1 MATKKT
7 ACREPVVN
15 VTTITR
21 EQWLEYR
28 RSGIGGSD
36 ASTIVGLNPYSSPY
50 YLFCDKMGALPE
62 KEDNE
67 AMRQGRD
74 LEQYV
79 ANRWMER
86 TGKRVKRNN
95 TMWRSTVWPW
105 MLADI
110 DREVV
115 GENAGLECKTTSV
128 YNKHDF
134 AGGEIPLTYYVQ
146 CQHYMAV
153 MGFDRMYLAVL
164 VLNRGFYDFVIERD
178 EEEISSLSAAEGE
191 FWDRLQRE
199 EPPELDGSD
208 ATMTALKQLYPEED
222 SGLELT
228 LPSDTA
234 SELKQF
240 QHIQEAITDLQSE
253 RDAIKARTMARM
265 GEAALAVAQD
275 MTCSWVTRRRTSVD
289 TAALK
294 KEFPEIYRKYL
305 KTTEYRVFS
314 VRDRKE

>member
-1 MATKKT
+1 MAIKKT

-95 TMWRSTVWPW
+95 SMWRSTVWPW

-134 AGGEIPLTYYVQ
+134 AVGEIPLTYYVQ

-178 EEEISSLSAAEGE
+178 EEEISSLAAAEGE

-199 EPPELDGSD
+199 EPPEIDGSD

-228 LPSDTA
+228 LPGDTA
-234 SELKQF
+234 SDLKQF

>member
-1 MATKKT
+1 MAAKKA

-21 EQWLEYR
+21 EEWLEYR

-36 ASTIVGLNPYSSPY
+36 AATIVGLNPFSSPY

-62 KEDNE
+62 KEDTE

-79 ANRWMER
+79 AERWMER

-110 DREVV
+110 DREVA
-115 GENAGLECKTTSV
+115 GENAGLECKTTSL

-134 AGGEIPLTYYVQ
+134 ASGEIPLTYYVQ

-153 MGFDRMYLAVL
+153 MGFERMYLAVL

-178 EEEISSLSAAEGE
+178 EEEIKTLAAAEGE
-191 FWDRLQRE
+191 FWDRLVDE
-199 EPPELDGSD
+199 EPPPLDGSD
-208 ATMTALKQLYPEED
+208 ATQDALKTMYPKED
-222 SGLELT
+222 DGLALS
-228 LPSDTA
+228 LPAEVENDLA
-234 SELKQF
+234 QF
-240 QHIQEAITDLQSE
+240 MHLQEFILDLQAE

-265 GEAALAVAQD
+265 GQAALATTRKMA
-275 MTCSWVTRRRTSVD
+275 CSWVTRKRTGVD

-294 KEFPEIYRKYL
+294 RDCPEIYKKYL
-305 KTTEYRVFS
+305 KTTEYRQFS
-314 VRDRKE
+314 VKERKE

>member
-7 ACREPVVN
+7 ACREQVVN

-36 ASTIVGLNPYSSPY
+36 ASTIVGLNPYSSLY

-178 EEEISSLSAAEGE
+178 EEEISSLAAAEGE

-240 QHIQEAITDLQSE
+240 QHIQEAITDLQNE

>member
-50 YLFCDKMGALPE
+50 YLFCDKMGAFPE

>member
-7 ACREPVVN
+7 ACREQVVN

-178 EEEISSLSAAEGE
+178 EEEISSLAAAEGE